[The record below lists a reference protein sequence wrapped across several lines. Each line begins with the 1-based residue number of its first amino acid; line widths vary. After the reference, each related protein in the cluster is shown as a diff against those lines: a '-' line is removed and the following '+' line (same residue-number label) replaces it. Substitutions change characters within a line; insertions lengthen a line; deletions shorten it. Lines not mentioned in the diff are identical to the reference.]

1 MLNELFLA
9 ASSFPSKK
17 NLPPRL
23 PIATLIV
30 LRTAQAIKKM
40 FPTVRRLYLVGSRLR
55 HKYGRDLEF
64 VAEVDRLEDMPGRN
78 VIGLYFGTL
87 KVDLFFSLPDEVDT
101 HILEFGL
108 GRDIMRWKRTA
119 IRKGLK
125 LNRFGLWKGP
135 RKITGDMKKIA
146 AILGLPLKPHL
157 VFSRQNPL

>member
-1 MLNELFLA
+1 MLNEFLLA

-23 PIATLIV
+23 PIATLLV

-40 FPTVRRLYLVGSRLR
+40 FPTIRHLYLVGSRLR

-64 VAEVDRLEDMPGRN
+64 VAEVNRLEDMPGRN
-78 VIGLYFGTL
+78 VIGLKFGTL

-108 GRDIMRWKRTA
+108 GRDIMRWKRFA

-135 RKITGDMKKIA
+135 KRISTNMREIA
-146 AILGLPLKPHL
+146 AILGVPLKPHL

>member
-1 MLNELFLA
+1 MLNELLA
-9 ASSFPSKK
+9 AALKKK

-23 PIATLIV
+23 PIATLLV

-40 FPTVRRLYLVGSRLR
+40 FPTVRNLYLVGSRLR
-55 HKYGRDLEF
+55 HKYARDLEF

-78 VIGLYFGTL
+78 MIGLKFGTL
-87 KVDLFFSLPDEVDT
+87 KVDLFFSLPNEVDT

-108 GRDIMRWKRTA
+108 GYDIMRWKNTA
-119 IRKGLK
+119 KRKGFK

-135 RKITGDMKKIA
+135 TRVTTNMRKIA
-146 AILGLPLKPHL
+146 ALLGLPLKPHL